1 MWHTREASAAPPSHW
16 IMWIERVVVR
26 TDDKAALGEVDT
38 DMENMD

>member
-16 IMWIERVVVR
+16 IMWIERVMVS
-26 TDDKAALGEVDT
+26 TGDKTAEVDT